1 VAPRLGTQA
10 RLGGLFCALST
21 DRHQAGLKLCDFHR
35 QARGM
40 LTAPFRWVD
49 FEDTASF
56 YFNSRL
62 VAGVRCPGAKCGV
75 RISSRR
81 ELRGPAASVKQGK
94 RHVERWIRARRSA
107 FPPLLLR
114 Q

>member
-1 VAPRLGTQA
+1 
-10 RLGGLFCALST
+10 
-21 DRHQAGLKLCDFHR
+21 
-35 QARGM
+35 M

-49 FEDTASF
+49 FEDNASL
-56 YFNSRL
+56 YFNYRL
-62 VAGVRCPGAKCGV
+62 VARVRCTGAKCEV
-75 RISSRR
+75 LIYSRR
-81 ELRGPAASVKQGK
+81 ELRGPAASVAQGK